1 MIVQIV
7 SGGVVTNIIS
17 VDESADLVEDGA
29 AFMLRDH
36 RIEAPENSKFTI
48 LPDAGIGWTV
58 SNGVATPP
66 PVIEPLQ
73 TADTLSAYAS
83 SVRWRKEN
91 GGIDVGGIRI
101 PTDDRSKTMI
111 GRAARTSS
119 SVASTPFIV
128 SGVNYGSVTKAQFE
142 VMDAAIDVHVAT
154 TFQTLA
160 AVLAQIADGTITTT
174 SQVDA
179 AFA

>member
-7 SGGVVTNIIS
+7 SNGVVTNIVS
-17 VDESADLVEDGA
+17 VDGSASIIDDGA
-29 AFMLRDH
+29 AFVLRDH
-36 RIEAPENSKFTI
+36 RTEAPENSKFAI

-83 SVRWRKEN
+83 SVRWHKEN

-111 GRAARTSS
+111 GRASRTSS
-119 SVASTPFIV
+119 GVASTPFIV
-128 SGVNYGSVTKAQFE
+128 NGINYGSINKAQFE
-142 VMDAAIDVHVAT
+142 AMDAAIDVHVSAT
-154 TFQTLA
+154 FETLA
-160 AVLAQIADGTITTT
+160 TVLVAIADGTITTT
-174 SQVDA
+174 AEIDT